1 MNKPK
6 INGARKLTDSKFLNM
21 YELDVQH
28 RNGAEAKYFVA
39 SRAKTINDLA
49 ATSGEVKPAA
59 VFMMST
65 YNQKLVLIRQY
76 RYPIGGYIYE
86 LPAGL
91 IDEGESPVEAAKREM
106 KEETGLDFIPCAT
119 SWNAKPWLSSPG
131 MTDEACTMI
140 YGKCY
145 GEPTNANQESSE
157 DIQVVLVDAQ
167 QALRILNEE
176 TVDVRAAFAMISYF
190 NFFKNKQ

>member
-1 MNKPK
+1 MNNKPT
-6 INGARKLTDSKFLNM
+6 INRATQLTNNKFLNM

-28 RNGAEAKYFVA
+28 RNGAEAKYYVA
-39 SRAKTINDLA
+39 SRAKTTEDLA

-91 IDEGESPVEAAKREM
+91 IDEGEDPITAAKREM
-106 KEETGLDFIPCAT
+106 KEETGLDFIPCNT
-119 SWNAKPWLSSPG
+119 TWNARPWLSSPG

-140 YGKCY
+140 YGKGY
-145 GEPTNANQESSE
+145 GEPTNSNQESSE

-176 TVDVRAAFAMISYF
+176 TVDVRAAFAMICHF
-190 NFFKNKQ
+190 NLW

>member
-1 MNKPK
+1 MNTPK
-6 INGARKLTDSKFLNM
+6 INGATKLTDNKFLNM
-21 YELDVQH
+21 YDLDVQH
-28 RNGAEAKYFVA
+28 RNGASARYYVA
-39 SRAKTINDLA
+39 SRAKSTDDLA
-49 ATSGEVKPAA
+49 ATTGEIKPAA

-76 RYPIGGYIYE
+76 RYPVGGYIYE

-106 KEETGLDFIPCAT
+106 KEETGLDFFPLNTAWT
-119 SWNAKPWLSSPG
+119 QKPWLSSPG

-140 YGKCY
+140 CGKCY
-145 GEPTNANQESSE
+145 GEPTNSNQESSE

-176 TVDVRAAFAMISYF
+176 TVDVRAAFALISHF
-190 NFFKNKQ
+190 NLF